1 MTVADTRAV
10 VLDTHVLVWLLQGSE
25 RVGPRSRELIAAA
38 VQADSVY
45 VAAIS
50 TWEVAMLVANG
61 RLALDREVGEWL
73 SAALRLPG
81 LRLAAL
87 DLLVAVDSTRLPGDV
102 HGDSAD
108 RLIGRAGRRR
118 PGRTHRKA
126 QRLRPAAEPHVTDT
140 VGTDEASRG
149 PGQGGTYMR
158 VARTHQI
165 TILQCTLCPGERT
178 PQNRLSQGNRSRAS
192 R

>member
-25 RVGPRSRELIAAA
+25 RVGPRSRELVAAA

-61 RLALDREVGEWL
+61 
-73 SAALRLPG
+73 
-81 LRLAAL
+81 
-87 DLLVAVDSTRLPGDV
+87 
-102 HGDSAD
+102 
-108 RLIGRAGRRR
+108 
-118 PGRTHRKA
+118 
-126 QRLRPAAEPHVTDT
+126 Q
-140 VGTDEASRG
+140 
-149 PGQGGTYMR
+149 
-158 VARTHQI
+158 
-165 TILQCTLCPGERT
+165 RT
-178 PQNRLSQGNRSRAS
+178 PQNRLSQDNKSRAS

>member
-73 SAALRLPG
+73 SAAMRLPG

-87 DLLVAVDSTRLPGDV
+87 DPLVAVDCTPLPGDV
-102 HGDSAD
+102 HGDPAD
-108 RLIGRAGRRR
+108 
-118 PGRTHRKA
+118 P
-126 QRLRPAAEPHVTDT
+126 
-140 VGTDEASRG
+140 
-149 PGQGGTYMR
+149 
-158 VARTHQI
+158 
-165 TILQCTLCPGERT
+165 
-178 PQNRLSQGNRSRAS
+178 
-192 R
+192 